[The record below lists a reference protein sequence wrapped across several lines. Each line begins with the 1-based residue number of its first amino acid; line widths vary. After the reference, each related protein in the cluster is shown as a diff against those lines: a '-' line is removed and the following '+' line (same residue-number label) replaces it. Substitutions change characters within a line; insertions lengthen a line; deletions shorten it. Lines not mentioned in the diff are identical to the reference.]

1 MKWKDLSKY
10 LSLFIF
16 AVAVIAVYKT
26 FDNIG
31 VIFAWFDNILHLLR
45 PFIIG
50 FAISYVLVSPCRFI
64 EKLLLRQKNNWLKER
79 RRAVSVIVIYALFLI
94 IIVLVLVTII
104 PAIVSNLVDFYNNLP
119 ALIGDFVNWFNSLN
133 LGITLGENT
142 LSQLFEN
149 EYFSV
154 QQLLKFLDLA
164 NMNRYAQGVMSV
176 GSGVVH
182 VFMGLIVSIYILLD
196 RANLKSGLARLSRV
210 VFKDK
215 TRGFLVKYLRRINE
229 FANKY
234 IYCMLVDAIIIFVAG
249 FIVLSIEGVKYA
261 PLLALMLGVF
271 NLIPYFGAIIATAT
285 IGIITVFTGSLTLAV
300 VAVISMIVLQQ
311 LDANFIQPKLF
322 AGSLQ
327 VKPFW
332 VIFAVL
338 LGGGLFGTIGI
349 FLAVPIAALGRS
361 ILIDFMEYREEK
373 AGIPSPPR
381 DEENAE
387 KPKHV
392 HLIHFKHKENDPK

>member
-31 VIFAWFDNILHLLR
+31 AIFGWFDNLLYLLR

-64 EKLLLRQKNNWLKER
+64 EKLLLKQKNNWLKER
-79 RRAVSVIVIYALFLI
+79 RRAVSVIIIYALFLLV
-94 IIVLVLVTII
+94 IVLVLVTVI
-104 PAIVSNLVDFYNNLP
+104 PAIVSSLVEFYNNLP
-119 ALIGDFVNWFNSLN
+119 SLIGAFVNWFNSLD

-149 EYFSV
+149 DYFSV
-154 QQLLKFLDLA
+154 QELLKFLDLA

-182 VFMGLIVSIYILLD
+182 VFMGLIVSVYILLD

-215 TRGFLVKYLRRINE
+215 SRRFLLKYLRRINE

-249 FIVLSIEGVKYA
+249 FLVLSIEGVEYA

-285 IGIITVFTGSLTLAV
+285 IGIITVFTGSLTLAI
-300 VAVISMIVLQQ
+300 VAVVSMIVLQQ
-311 LDANFIQPKLF
+311 LDANLIQPKLF

-327 VKPFW
+327 VKPLW
-332 VIFAVL
+332 VIFAVFV
-338 LGGGLFGTIGI
+338 GGGLFGTIGI
-349 FLAVPIAALGRS
+349 FLAVPIAALCRS
-361 ILIDFMEYREEK
+361 IIIDFMEYREAK

-381 DEENAE
+381 EEEPE
-387 KPKHV
+387 KQRRK
-392 HLIHFKHKENDPK
+392 LSFIHKKNKGNDSK